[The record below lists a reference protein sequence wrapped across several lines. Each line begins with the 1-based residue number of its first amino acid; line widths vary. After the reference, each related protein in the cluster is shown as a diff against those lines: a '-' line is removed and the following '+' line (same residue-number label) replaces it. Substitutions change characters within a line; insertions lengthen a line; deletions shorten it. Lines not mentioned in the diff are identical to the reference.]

1 MAEKNKK
8 QEETPVVAQNATTE
22 NAMDFIRKS
31 NLMSALDAKAVKEQI
46 AKEEDERKQIE
57 LKRIVLKA
65 GYRRLYALLQLRA
78 RRREDDIT
86 KEKLQRAELLEDS
99 VVGFVL
105 TEEKLKRHSAKDGKL
120 TVGDNTYELKKGEEV
135 WVPASITPEEY
146 RTKEREL
153 NSDIR
158 KKMCESDEQ
167 LTKEITELR
176 KKYPNYYS
184 YDWDW

>member
-1 MAEKNKK
+1 MAKNAPK
-8 QEETPVVAQNATTE
+8 QGNVPEVAQNATAE

-31 NLMSALDAKAVKEQI
+31 NLMSALDAKEVKEQI
-46 AKEEDERKQIE
+46 AKEDDERKREE

-65 GYRRLYALLQLRA
+65 GYRRLFALLQLRA

-86 KEKLQRAELLEDS
+86 KEKLQRAELLEDA

-105 TEEKLKRHSAKDGKL
+105 TEEKIKRHGGKDGKL
-120 TVGDNTYELKKGEEV
+120 TVGEETFELKKGEEV
-135 WVPASITPEEY
+135 WVPASITPSEY
-146 RTKEREL
+146 RDKEREL

-167 LTKEITELR
+167 LSKEITELR